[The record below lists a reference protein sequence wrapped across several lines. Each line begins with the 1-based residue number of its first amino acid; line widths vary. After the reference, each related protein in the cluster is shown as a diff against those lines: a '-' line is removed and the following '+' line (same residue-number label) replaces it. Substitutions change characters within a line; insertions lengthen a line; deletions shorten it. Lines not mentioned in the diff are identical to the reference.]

1 MLSSMS
7 PGLIEEY
14 WEKHNQRKKQQQKL
28 QQLQQQEQKQQQ
40 LQLQQKPSPST
51 PKRKHASEEQENTTT
66 ESSSSSSSEEEAVIE
81 QVSSIPNKKIHT
93 TKKVPVSAL
102 PPRGMKWSDL
112 IGVQHVFVD
121 RSASSSPLLAQ
132 LKW

>member
-14 WEKHNQRKKQQQKL
+14 WEKHNQRKKQEQKL

-40 LQLQQKPSPST
+40 LQLQHKPSPST

-66 ESSSSSSSEEEAVIE
+66 ESSSSSSEEEAVIE
-81 QVSSIPNKKIHT
+81 QVSPIPNKKIHT

>member
-14 WEKHNQRKKQQQKL
+14 WEKHNQRKKQEQKL

-40 LQLQQKPSPST
+40 LQLQHKPSPST

-66 ESSSSSSSEEEAVIE
+66 ESSSSSEEEAVIE
-81 QVSSIPNKKIHT
+81 QVSPIPNKKIHT